1 MSAFTAIHC
10 HSSRHSPFQ
19 ALFAALPQVVVR
31 DGIPDF
37 AATPHDTLRAI
48 AENAEVATRTLHH
61 GMSAIGELLA
71 LSAAEVDCGDLNVS
85 TIEAYGWLFAEL
97 ASLAAT
103 CDLWAAQCRSEL
115 AAPSHATPPGPKR
128 TRKPAGPR

>member
-1 MSAFTAIHC
+1 MSAFTTLQCYA
-10 HSSRHSPFQ
+10 SRHSPLQ
-19 ALFAALPQVVVR
+19 ALFVLLPQVVVR

-37 AATPHDTLRAI
+37 AATPHDTLHAI
-48 AENAEVATRTLHH
+48 ADHAEVATRTLHH
-61 GMSAIGELLA
+61 GMSALGELLA

-103 CDLWAAQCRSEL
+103 CDTWAAQCRSEL
-115 AAPSHATPPGPKR
+115 AANPHTPPGPNR
-128 TRKPAGPR
+128 TRKPPELG